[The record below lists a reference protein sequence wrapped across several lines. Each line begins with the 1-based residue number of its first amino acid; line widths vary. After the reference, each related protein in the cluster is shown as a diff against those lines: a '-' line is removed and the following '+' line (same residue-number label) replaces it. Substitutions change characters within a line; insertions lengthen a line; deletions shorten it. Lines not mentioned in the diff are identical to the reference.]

1 MINLS
6 ILNEILEVEKKA
18 SNHKNKALDE
28 RRNLIEEAHKK
39 ATKLTNDS
47 RKEALLKAE
56 EIKCEK
62 EETLLKLDLE
72 FKKEI
77 DNVKK
82 ELLKDISKKQ
92 EKAFKYLLEVTL

>member
-1 MINLS
+1 MS
-6 ILNEILEVEKKA
+6 ILKEILEVEEKA
-18 SNHKNKALDE
+18 SLYKNKALEE
-28 RRNLIEEAHKK
+28 RRTLIEEAHKK

-47 RKEALLKAE
+47 RKEALLKVE
-56 EIKCEK
+56 EIKREK

-92 EKAFKYLLEVTL
+92 DEAFKYLLEVSL